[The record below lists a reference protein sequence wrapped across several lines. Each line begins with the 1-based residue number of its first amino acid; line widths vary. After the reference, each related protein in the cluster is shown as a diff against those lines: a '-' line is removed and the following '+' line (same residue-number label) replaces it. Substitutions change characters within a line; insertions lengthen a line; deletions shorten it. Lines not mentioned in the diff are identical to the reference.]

1 MKLVVKWFK
10 KTDMRSVHKLIN
22 SHSPKMA
29 YVVGESFYRSTNQLI
44 NFLNLKTRV
53 YYIRSISIKYSIS
66 LFLIP
71 IFHLSILLPIIIFH
85 PHPNQFS
92 YVNIIANLDAWRH
105 RLTCVREEGGR
116 GGS

>member
-85 PHPNQFS
+85 PLSNDFR
-92 YVNIIANLDAWRH
+92 A
-105 RLTCVREEGGR
+105 
-116 GGS
+116 